1 MTEAPQLIWTE
12 KYILHTF
19 DSVKGQRSHRPTSTS
34 VRPTKKHA
42 TLTLRSKAGVGKSTL
57 AIVVA
62 KELYGLDWRQNL
74 ELNASDERGIDIVR
88 TKVKDFART
97 KAIND
102 APFKIIFLDE
112 CDALTRDAQHALRR
126 TMETTVGTCRFILSC
141 NYSSKS
147 STRYKAG
154 AQCSNSNHYPKHH
167 THDHPYRN
175 CRKEGLTLTPEALQ
189 ALLVE
194 RWRLQK
200 SRKLVT
206 KLFRPWL
213 YGHPRSRA
221 FTREHCSTERSPRT
235 LAHSI
240 QGELRRRKKQLITV
254 LTTYGM
260 SGLDFIKQAQH
271 ELINLSIP
279 DESKV
284 SLIAECGEAEFH
296 IVEGSDELIQLEAFL
311 ARVTRE
317 GMKTVH
323 KP

>member
-1 MTEAPQLIWTE
+1 MPHL
-12 KYILHTF
+12 LF
-19 DSVKGQRSHRPTSTS
+19 G
-34 VRPTKKHA
+34 A
-42 TLTLRSKAGVGKSTL
+42 TAGVGKSTL

-154 AQCSNSNHYPKHH
+154 AQCSNSNHYPKHI

-240 QGELRRRKKQLITV
+240 QGELRRRKKTINYSSYHVRNVRTRLYQTSTTRTHQLINTRREQSI
-254 LTTYGM
+254 THRGM
-260 SGLDFIKQAQH
+260 RRSRISHRRRKRRTH
-271 ELINLSIP
+271 TIRSIP
-279 DESKV
+279 RKSHERRNENCPQTLKTMMYIP
-284 SLIAECGEAEFH
+284 SL
-296 IVEGSDELIQLEAFL
+296 
-311 ARVTRE
+311 
-317 GMKTVH
+317 
-323 KP
+323 

>member
-12 KYILHTF
+12 KYRPHTF
-19 DSVKGQRSHRPTSTS
+19 DSVKGQEVIVQR
-34 VRPTKKHA
+34 VRAFVQQKSMPHLLFA
-42 TLTLRSKAGVGKSTL
+42 GPAGVGKSTL

-62 KELYGLDWRQNL
+62 KELYGLDLRQNFL

-141 NYSSKS
+141 NYSSKIIDPLQS
-147 STRYKAG
+147 RCAVFKFKPLPQASLTTILTGIAE
-154 AQCSNSNHYPKHH
+154 
-167 THDHPYRN
+167 
-175 CRKEGLTLTPEALQ
+175 KEGLTLTPEALQ
-189 ALLVE
+189 ALLVASGGDCRKAE
-194 RWRLQK
+194 NLLQ
-200 SRKLVT
+200 SCSVLGSMVTPDLVHSLASIAQPKEVHELLHT
-206 KLFRPWL
+206 
-213 YGHPRSRA
+213 A
-221 FTREHCSTERSPRT
+221 FKGNYVDAR
-235 LAHSI
+235 
-240 QGELRRRKKQLITV
+240 KQLITV

-284 SLIAECGEAEFH
+284 SLIAEC
-296 IVEGSDELIQLEAFL
+296 
-311 ARVTRE
+311 
-317 GMKTVH
+317 
-323 KP
+323 